1 MGLVSVHTFAQGV
14 NPFQPSVAFH
24 IETSHLNCITNQ
36 KAGFYMNCITGL
48 ELVKALCKSQK
59 VAGSYPNGRLVLENQ
74 PSYKAPV
81 DLRVSKVVPLAVPQ
95 NWPRGSQ
102 VKFKEQ

>member
-1 MGLVSVHTFAQGV
+1 MGLVSIHTFAHGV

-36 KAGFYMNCITGL
+36 MAGFYMNCITGM

-59 VAGSYPNGRLVLENQ
+59 VAGSYPNGRLAGFGEPTQL
-74 PSYKAPV
+74 
-81 DLRVSKVVPLAVPQ
+81 
-95 NWPRGSQ
+95 
-102 VKFKEQ
+102 